1 MINRCDLH
9 PVCDPADGSNIA
21 EDELDCLGMYR
32 EKRLFPKEATY
43 LCQSVHHNED
53 SVAANQSLGIVMVKA
68 VPCDGI
74 STCWNE
80 WDESLCDNDWL
91 TKWIPGR
98 TIVLIRGGC
107 KNRVYIENHTAF
119 FGVLKRV
126 KNC

>member
-9 PVCDPADGSNIA
+9 PVCDPAEGSNIA
-21 EDELDCLGMYR
+21 EDEVDCLDTYK
-32 EKRLFPKEATY
+32 EKNLIPKEATY
-43 LCQSVHHNED
+43 PCQSVHHNED

-98 TIVLIRGGC
+98 TS
-107 KNRVYIENHTAF
+107 
-119 FGVLKRV
+119 VLKREGCNKERRKV
-126 KNC
+126 

>member
-68 VPCDGI
+68 VPCGGV
-74 STCWNE
+74 STCWKS
-80 WDESLCDNDWL
+80 WDESLCDNEWL

-98 TIVLIRGGC
+98 SIVFIS
-107 KNRVYIENHTAF
+107 IF
-119 FGVLKRV
+119 I
-126 KNC
+126 